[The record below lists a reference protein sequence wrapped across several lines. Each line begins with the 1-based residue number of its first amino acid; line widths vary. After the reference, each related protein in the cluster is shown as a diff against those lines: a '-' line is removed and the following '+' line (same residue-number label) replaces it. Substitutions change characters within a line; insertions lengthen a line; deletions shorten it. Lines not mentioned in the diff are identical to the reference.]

1 MRTLVWFRADLR
13 IHDHPALT
21 EATQVSTRGVI
32 ALYVLS
38 PTEWKSFDYAAARI
52 DQMLR
57 TLAGLSRD
65 LERLNISLLIRTAAS
80 ADEIPRLILDIATRH
95 ECDRLS
101 FTPEYEL
108 NESRRDEIV
117 TNLFTKSGREVRAHH
132 HAVLARPGTIRTGA
146 GEAYK
151 VFTPFKK
158 ALIARLAESPELLE
172 ATPTPKKQASIP
184 MLPDPV
190 PPSITGFEFT
200 PTPLD
205 KLQLASPDAAFH
217 PFPAGE
223 PAAKS
228 QLDHFVVNRVRDYAD
243 ARDIPSIDATSR
255 LSPHLALGTISPHAC
270 IRAAIDASLNR
281 NATAATLASATA
293 SKSGPS
299 TWISEVIW
307 REFYIHVM
315 SLFPRV
321 CMHRAFDHAT
331 ESIEW
336 DDNHAFLEAW
346 KQGRTGVP
354 IVDAGMRQLRTTY
367 WMHNRVRM
375 VTAMFLAKNLF
386 LDWRL
391 GEQHFMSHLV
401 DGFLASN
408 NGGWQWSASTGTD
421 AAPYFRIF
429 NPVSQS
435 RRFDPEGDY
444 IRRWVPEL
452 RGLSADA
459 IHDPWNDKS
468 GKASSGGLFATS
480 AYPSRPIV
488 DLSTTRARAIEAF
501 RKGR

>member
-13 IHDHPALT
+13 LHDNPALT
-21 EATQVSTRGVI
+21 EATRSSSKGVI
-32 ALYVLS
+32 ALYVFS
-38 PTEWKSFDYAAARI
+38 PSEWKSFDYAPSRI
-52 DQMLR
+52 DLMLR
-57 TLAGLSRD
+57 TLVELSCD
-65 LERLNISLLIRTAAS
+65 LERLNIPLLIRTAAS

-95 ECDRLS
+95 ECDRLA

-117 TNLFTKSGREVRAHH
+117 TTLFTKSGREVRAHN
-132 HAVLARPGTIRTGA
+132 HAVLAQPGTIRTGA

-158 ALIARLAESPELLE
+158 ALIARLADSPELIE
-172 ATPTPKKQASIP
+172 ATQAPKKQPSTPTP
-184 MLPDPV
+184 PDPI
-190 PPSITGFEFT
+190 PTSIAGFEFT
-200 PTPLD
+200 PTPPD
-205 KLQLASPDAAFH
+205 ELQLSSTDAAYH

-223 PAAKS
+223 RAARS
-228 QLDHFVVNRVRDYAD
+228 QLDHFVANRVRDYAD
-243 ARDIPSIDATSR
+243 ARDIPSLDATSR

-281 NATAATLASATA
+281 NTSVATLASATA

-321 CMHRAFDHAT
+321 CMHRAFDLTT
-331 ESIEW
+331 EAIEW
-336 DDNHAFLEAW
+336 DDNPAFLEAW

-354 IVDAGMRQLRTTY
+354 IVDAGMRQLRATN

-391 GEQHFMSHLV
+391 GEKHFMNHLV

-435 RRFDPEGDY
+435 RRFDTEGDY
-444 IRRWVPEL
+444 IRRWIPEL
-452 RGLSADA
+452 RGVTSDA
-459 IHDPWNDKS
+459 IHEPWS
-468 GKASSGGLFATS
+468 GKTKSASSGGLFDS
-480 AYPSRPIV
+480 REYPTRPIV
-488 DLSTTRARAIEAF
+488 DLSTTRTRAIEAF
-501 RKGR
+501 RTR